1 MVPPLLV
8 QRPARCIFLKRYQ
21 RQDTCV
27 YRRIFEH
34 GWLSWIRLCGHCR
47 EWQCCVLGDTH
58 THTPIL
64 IHIKNADSSDRN
76 TFSSSVDMSERKAS
90 L

>member
-8 QRPARCIFLKRYQ
+8 QRPARCIFLKGCQ

-34 GWLSWIRLCGHCR
+34 GWFSWIRLCSRCR
-47 EWQCCVLGDTH
+47 EWQCCVLGGH
-58 THTPIL
+58 THTPIH
-64 IHIKNADSSDRN
+64 IHIKNADSSDLKS
-76 TFSSSVDMSERKAS
+76 FSSPVDMSERKAS